1 MTLEKINSG
10 NLQIQDIM
18 LENKKPQ
25 ERVFNPTSE
34 VSENELSDI
43 FNGLKPMRR
52 EHDYVFFTLLSSM
65 GVMFPQQARSFV
77 NKELLNN
84 GMNEIDSL
92 VNEIRTYDTGGPTV
106 LLANVKSVIP
116 QLEIPSRF
124 TFQRLGRYPE
134 IFSEKTQWR
143 IALRRLFPEINN
155 DDLGLERIDP
165 KIIKN
170 NLPNVG
176 LFNNLMEIANLKILF
191 GLTKSQINLNEED
204 YIHVKNIF
212 TKAQKGFYDNPRSKS
227 VRTHLYINAMY
238 LTYILNAE
246 RATIQNGQIIVN
258 YKDEIFSTD
267 DRVLPERRKF

>member
-34 VSENELSDI
+34 VFENELSDI
-43 FNGLKPMRR
+43 FDGLKPMRR

-77 NKELLNN
+77 NKELLSN

-165 KIIKN
+165 KSIKN